1 MLDKIINIIESPMK
15 SLIATITGTVTGY
28 IPLVTSNIMNVT
40 KTNIDTAFQ
49 HTVWTF
55 TIIVA
60 VASIVSSI
68 QKQRD
73 RWAKN
78 HPKQENKS
86 LYDISEDDD

>member
-28 IPLVTSNIMNVT
+28 IPLVTSNIMDVASS
-40 KTNIDTAFQ
+40 NIDKAFQ

-60 VASIVSSI
+60 IASIVSFI

-73 RWAKN
+73 RWIKN